1 MRENCENIQGETVEE
16 MGDNEVSVSHQDR
29 EDNRKNIAVENNTSA
44 MEQPP
49 QQIRRSGRVV
59 KPVKRLDL

>member
-1 MRENCENIQGETVEE
+1 MRENFENIQGETVEE
-16 MGDNEVSVSHQDR
+16 MGDNEVIVSHQDS

-44 MEQPP
+44 MEEPP
-49 QQIRRSGRVV
+49 QLIRRSGRVV